1 MYVRA
6 GHRLVKQRQYGG
18 VRQLL
23 KCVGESGTATRHD
36 CDTLV
41 LSCVSAADKIPA
53 DVSDGKT
60 LSTAADCHR
69 RPITASVFSLSL
81 IQAKE
86 LESLVLETKST
97 ESKVTVWHV
106 VRAPRKHQF

>member
-6 GHRLVKQRQYGG
+6 GHRLIKQRQYGG

-36 CDTLV
+36 CDTLI

-53 DVSDGKT
+53 DVSDRNAFDRGG
-60 LSTAADCHR
+60 LMPSANH
-69 RPITASVFSLSL
+69 SLPCFCC
-81 IQAKE
+81 
-86 LESLVLETKST
+86 
-97 ESKVTVWHV
+97 
-106 VRAPRKHQF
+106 RF